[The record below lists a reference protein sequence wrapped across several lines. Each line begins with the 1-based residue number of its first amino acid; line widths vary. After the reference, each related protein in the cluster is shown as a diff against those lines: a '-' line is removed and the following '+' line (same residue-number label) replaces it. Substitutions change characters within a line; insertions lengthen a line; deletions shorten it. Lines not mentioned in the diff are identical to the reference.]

1 MENLKIKT
9 TKTVESYIEI
19 PKYFR
24 TNHSHYYKIV
34 SDKSYVAVRFYDTT
48 KQEMESL
55 TVFPNIEVRMTEHL
69 YIHIQGQDIIEVS
82 KEIFTEKFDSCLNF
96 IDTL

>member
-1 MENLKIKT
+1 
-9 TKTVESYIEI
+9 
-19 PKYFR
+19 
-24 TNHSHYYKIV
+24 
-34 SDKSYVAVRFYDTT
+34 
-48 KQEMESL
+48 MESL